1 MRECVRSFVR
11 TYLLSFVVYM
21 HLIISLVAEAT
32 MVQSHTSYLRMVWSM
47 APGIDGGDGDGGM
60 SADVYILYHLKDN
73 STQFNHRPVL
83 LWFLDRF
90 LVFA

>member
-1 MRECVRSFVR
+1 MRAFVR
-11 TYLLSFVVYM
+11 AYLLSFVVYM

-47 APGIDGGDGDGGM
+47 APGIGGGDGDDGDGGM